1 MAKRENNSMVQMPI
15 ATVKVLAK
23 MFTSKQGID
32 LGKIVADLGGNSDLT
47 TINLG
52 LLLQGYNL
60 ELPKVKYANYTRSI
74 YVRTLEH
81 VSILKDEV
89 TYTQQQFDF
98 CEEGWKARTYS
109 SQENTSVQAWLEM
122 AEELPEGVVL
132 PEIKD

>member
-1 MAKRENNSMVQMPI
+1 MAKRENNSMVQMPT

-32 LGKIVADLGGNSDLT
+32 LSKIIADLGGNSDLT

-52 LLLQGYNL
+52 LLLQGYSL
-60 ELPKVKYANYTRSI
+60 YLPKVKYANYTRSI
-74 YVRTLEH
+74 YVRILEH

-89 TYTQQQFDF
+89 TYTERQFDL
-98 CEEGWKARTYS
+98 CDEGWKARTYS
-109 SQENTSVQAWLEM
+109 SKGCSTIQNWFEM